1 MQEKLKTAVPHIH
14 TESQLHNSNTWFKN
28 IEAYLPEMVYGS
40 IDGIVTTFAV
50 VAGAAGAGLNIKVV
64 LILGI
69 SNLVA
74 DGLSM
79 SIGSFLSKRSE
90 VDNYN
95 KHIKIEEWEI
105 DNVPHIERKEIEEIY
120 KEKGFE
126 GQELEMVVNRITS
139 NRAVWLDTMMKDEL
153 GMMKETKSPWKCG
166 ASTFAA
172 FVVAG
177 SIPLIAYVIT
187 LMNKGDFNPF
197 FASSLF
203 TLITFILIGAAK
215 NQVTHAGWWRSIGET
230 VLLGA
235 IAAAA
240 AYLLGDVLEKSLL

>member
-1 MQEKLKTAVPHIH
+1 MQEQTTTTAPAI
-14 TESQLHNSNTWFKN
+14 ESHLHNNNKSWFKS
-28 IEAYLPEMVYGS
+28 IEDYLPEMVYGS

-50 VAGAAGAGLNIKVV
+50 VAGASGAGLGINVV

-79 SIGSFLSKRSE
+79 SIGSFLSKKSE
-90 VDNYN
+90 IDNYN
-95 KHIKIEEWEI
+95 KHVKIEEWEM
-105 DNVPHIERKEIEEIY
+105 DHLPEKERKEVEDIY
-120 KEKGFE
+120 IEKGFE
-126 GQELEMVVNRITS
+126 GTELQMVVNRITS

-153 GMMKETKSPWKCG
+153 GMMKETKSPLKCG

-177 SIPLIAYVIT
+177 AIPLIAYVVT
-187 LMNKGDFNPF
+187 LLYGTAYDPF
-197 FASSLF
+197 LLSSLF
-203 TLITFILIGAAK
+203 TLLAFILIGTTK
-215 NQVTHAGWWRSIGET
+215 NLVTHAGWWRSVGET

-235 IAAAA
+235 VAAAA
-240 AYLLGDVLEKSLL
+240 AYLLGDVLEKYLM